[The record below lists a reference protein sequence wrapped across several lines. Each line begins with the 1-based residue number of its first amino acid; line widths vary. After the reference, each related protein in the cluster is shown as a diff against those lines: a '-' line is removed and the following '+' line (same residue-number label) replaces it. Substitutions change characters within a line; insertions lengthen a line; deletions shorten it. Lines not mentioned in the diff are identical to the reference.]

1 MRSVGESAVLHAPGD
16 RTNSFFVGSDG
27 GGGGGVGCVCVC
39 GEGGGEGRGGD
50 CAIFRKKV
58 LHTPKSKQV
67 LSSYQF
73 LCLT

>member
-1 MRSVGESAVLHAPGD
+1 MRSVGESAVLHAPRD
-16 RTNSFFVGSDG
+16 RTNIFFVGGDG
-27 GGGGGVGCVCVC
+27 GGGGCVCVC
-39 GEGGGEGRGGD
+39 VCVCVGGGGGN
-50 CAIFRKKV
+50 FQKKI